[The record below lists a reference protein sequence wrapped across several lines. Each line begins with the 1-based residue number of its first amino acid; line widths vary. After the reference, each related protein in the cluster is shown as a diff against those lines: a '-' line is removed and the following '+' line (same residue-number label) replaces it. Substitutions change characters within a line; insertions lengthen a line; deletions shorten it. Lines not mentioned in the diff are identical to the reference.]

1 MVMADV
7 NMQQPLAGVKV
18 VEFSTM
24 ITASLAAMMF
34 AQQGADVIKVEPP
47 GMGDPMRWMGSQKD
61 SISALFNNCN
71 RAKRSIT
78 LDLKAQQDVAA
89 ARKLC
94 LNADIVIHNYR
105 PGVMQRLGLDSKTL
119 RAEKPELIYC
129 AITGF
134 GRDGPM
140 SDRPAYDHVMQAM
153 AGFTAVQGHP
163 DSFGYIKTLIC
174 DKVTAYTAAQA
185 ITAALFARERTGMG
199 QHIDLSMLAS
209 CLAFLWPD
217 GGMHITLMGDDVT
230 HSGPF
235 ADYFQMPLR
244 STDGAI
250 CYAALNDA
258 HWEAVFDVVGRPDLK
273 SEEKYKGLAN
283 RSRHMAELANLV
295 ASETPRLNSKDMLAA
310 LAAADVAAA
319 QCMTLGELKSHAQV
333 IAIEAFE
340 RQEHPVLGPIDMI
353 AAPVYLDGRK
363 MPPAGPSPALGEH
376 RAQVLQEIGI
386 TEIIDMTERT

>member
-1 MVMADV
+1 MAEV
-7 NMQQPLAGVKV
+7 TAQQPLAGIKV

-24 ITASLAAMMF
+24 ITASLATMMF

-47 GMGDPMRWMGSQKD
+47 GIGDPMRWLGSRKD
-61 SISALFNNCN
+61 SISGLFNNCN

-78 LDLKAQQDVAA
+78 LDLKSEEGVAA

-94 LNADIVIHNYR
+94 LDADIVIHNYR
-105 PGVMQRLGLDSKTL
+105 PGVMKRLGLDSKNL

-134 GRDGPM
+134 GREGPM

-153 AGFTAVQGHP
+153 AGFTTVQGHP
-163 DSFGYIKTLIC
+163 ESVAYIKTLIC

-185 ITAALFARERTGMG
+185 ITAALFARERTGAG

-217 GGMHITLMGDDVT
+217 GGMHITLMDDDVT
-230 HSGPF
+230 HGAPF
-235 ADYFQMPLR
+235 ADYYQMPLR

-250 CYAALNDA
+250 AYAAMSDD

-273 SEEKYKGLAN
+273 TEEKYKGLAN
-283 RSRHMAELANLV
+283 RSLHMAELARIV
-295 ASETPRLNSKDMLAA
+295 VEEEPRLNTAEMLAA
-310 LAAADVAAA
+310 LTARDVPAAE
-319 QCMTLGELKSHAQV
+319 CLTLDELKSHAQV

-340 RQEHPVLGPIDMI
+340 QQDHPILGQIETI
-353 AAPVYLDGRK
+353 AAPAYLNGK
-363 MPPAGPSPALGEH
+363 KLPAAGPSPALGEH
-376 RAQVLQEIGI
+376 TDEILQEIGI
-386 TEIIDMTERT
+386 KEQ

>member
-1 MVMADV
+1 MAEV
-7 NMQQPLAGVKV
+7 NTQQPLAGVKV

-24 ITASLAAMMF
+24 ITASLATMMF

-47 GMGDPMRWMGSQKD
+47 GIGDPMRWMGSKKD

-78 LDLKAQQDVAA
+78 LDLKNEKDVAA

-94 LNADIVIHNYR
+94 MAADIVIHNYR
-105 PGVMQRLGLDSKTL
+105 PGVMRRLGLDSKTL
-119 RAEKPELIYC
+119 RAEKPGLIYC

-134 GRDGPM
+134 GREGPM

-163 DSFGYIKTLIC
+163 EGFGYIKTLIC

-217 GGMHITLMGDDVT
+217 GGMHITLMGDGVT
-230 HSGPF
+230 HGVPF

-250 CYAALNDA
+250 CYAALSDA

-273 SEEKYKGLAN
+273 TEEKYKGLAN
-283 RSRHMAELANLV
+283 RSLRMAELANLV
-295 ASETPRLNSKDMLAA
+295 ASEKPRLNSQDMLAA
-310 LAAADVAAA
+310 LSAADVASA
-319 QCMTLGELKSHAQV
+319 QCLTLDELKSHAQV

-340 RQEHPVLGPIDMI
+340 RQDHPVLGAIDMI
-353 AAPVYLDGRK
+353 AAPVYLDGK
-363 MPPAGPSPALGEH
+363 KPPSAGPSPALGEH
-376 RAQVLQEIGI
+376 TDQILQEIGI
-386 TEIIDMTERT
+386 ME